1 VTSFEGLWG
10 QLAEIHTNVVGLG
23 FTLAATFIVYMFRS
37 KVKLIYGRANNSR
50 NVVFTPH
57 DQDAAQSNANEIY
70 VEKFFLQ
77 NVGRK
82 AATGVEFV
90 LSSTPKDI
98 SIFQPRESE
107 IRIVEKGNC
116 MIKIPQIAPSELV
129 VIDCLYINQ
138 RSAWINSVKCAECLA
153 TEVEFWTVR
162 RFSNIFNWSAV
173 VLFILGVA
181 FVAQTLIAIIF

>member
-1 VTSFEGLWG
+1 
-10 QLAEIHTNVVGLG
+10 
-23 FTLAATFIVYMFRS
+23 
-37 KVKLIYGRANNSR
+37 
-50 NVVFTPH
+50 
-57 DQDAAQSNANEIY
+57 
-70 VEKFFLQ
+70 
-77 NVGRK
+77 
-82 AATGVEFV
+82 
-90 LSSTPKDI
+90 
-98 SIFQPRESE
+98 
-107 IRIVEKGNC
+107 